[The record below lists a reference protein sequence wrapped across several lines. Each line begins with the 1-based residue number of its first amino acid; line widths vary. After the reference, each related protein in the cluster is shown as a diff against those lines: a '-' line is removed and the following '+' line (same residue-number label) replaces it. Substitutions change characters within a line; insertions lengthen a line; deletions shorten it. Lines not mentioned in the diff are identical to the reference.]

1 MASLN
6 NVVTINLKKLFS
18 GICFFIFIF
27 FFTLYQQLP
36 VPQGRQHKSKT
47 TGNGSGCQVAFFE
60 PTLSRRVGHIEQASG
75 VAYHV
80 PSLSKQRNEG
90 SKWCDCF
97 LIILLLIITTRT
109 RSWVCK
115 ASNLFHLTIPFLTH

>member
-1 MASLN
+1 MIFFHKMLDGFTQQCSHHQPQKAVLRD
-6 NVVTINLKKLFS
+6 LF
-18 GICFFIFIF
+18 FYFYFF

-47 TGNGSGCQVAFFE
+47 TGNGSSCQVAFFE

-90 SKWCDCF
+90 SK
-97 LIILLLIITTRT
+97 
-109 RSWVCK
+109 
-115 ASNLFHLTIPFLTH
+115 